1 MKVVNTVFPSPEQ
14 FQEFFGAADDGPF
27 VMVNLLKFKEK
38 AEYPDGS
45 EPELSGRE
53 AYARYSRV
61 ALAKVQASGGAVEVR
76 TKAHVA
82 LIAPPDEQWDD
93 ILLVSYPSKEAF
105 LAMIGDSDYQA
116 AAEHRSAALADSRLI
131 GTTRY

>member
-1 MKVVNTVFPSPEQ
+1 
-14 FQEFFGAADDGPF
+14 
-27 VMVNLLKFKEK
+27 
-38 AEYPDGS
+38 
-45 EPELSGRE
+45 
-53 AYARYSRV
+53 V

-76 TKAHVA
+76 AKAHAA

-93 ILLVSYPSKEAF
+93 LLLVSYPSKEAF

-131 GTTRY
+131 GTTRC